1 VQGAGGQGEIDPG
14 EGGVVGDFLEGI
26 LFPLKSFGDRGAGGV
41 EGLTEGGFFLV
52 GDVLDE
58 RPGEGECAFFPENG
72 DAGVIEGSHV
82 AGGGDEFEG
91 GGLDAGNLLVHGQGE
106 GIAERRARGKSLVF
120 RRIDRVPGDR
130 YLPGMEKALKEPEV
144 VTRGG
149 KPVSVILPIAE
160 YEELLERLE
169 DAEDIAYLREARKE
183 KMVFRPFSEYL
194 RER

>member
-1 VQGAGGQGEIDPG
+1 M
-14 EGGVVGDFLEGI
+14 
-26 LFPLKSFGDRGAGGV
+26 
-41 EGLTEGGFFLV
+41 
-52 GDVLDE
+52 
-58 RPGEGECAFFPENG
+58 
-72 DAGVIEGSHV
+72 
-82 AGGGDEFEG
+82 
-91 GGLDAGNLLVHGQGE
+91 
-106 GIAERRARGKSLVF
+106 VF
-120 RRIDRVPGDR
+120 RRIDRVLGDR

-194 RER
+194 RERQSGGVCDSD